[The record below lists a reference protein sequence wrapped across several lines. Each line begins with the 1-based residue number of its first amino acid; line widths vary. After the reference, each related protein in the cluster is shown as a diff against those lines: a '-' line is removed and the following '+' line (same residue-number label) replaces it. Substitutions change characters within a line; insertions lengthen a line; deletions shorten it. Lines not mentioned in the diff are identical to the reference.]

1 MASALL
7 CSKGLET
14 ISSLF
19 SISFEYISLLITL
32 GGGHA
37 HFDDEM

>member
-1 MASALL
+1 L
-7 CSKGLET
+7 GT

-32 GGGHA
+32 GGGHR
-37 HFDDEM
+37 FNYFCTF